1 MGVSFISKTALAK
14 EEKIEITLKVV
25 LCVLILAVTIAIAVV
40 GCVNLKNK
48 SRLRQIQEGTFFG
61 ELNVSGE
68 NEDLPKKRKV
78 KVVVDAITRE
88 EYLQSDGIGTTK
100 DIIAGDLGKNKYY
113 SFKLFL
119 EENSG
124 EYEQIVLGKID
135 YDRHRGFY
143 HYGDKNYYIKIEPYT
158 VNKKGFVITIITKTE
173 GMIGDVFKGE

>member
-1 MGVSFISKTALAK
+1 M
-14 EEKIEITLKVV
+14 
-25 LCVLILAVTIAIAVV
+25 ILAVAITIAVV
-40 GCVNLKNK
+40 CCVNLKNK
-48 SRLRQIQEGTFFG
+48 SRLRQIQAGTFYG
-61 ELNVSGE
+61 ELTVRDNNGE
-68 NEDLPKKRKV
+68 LPEKQKIKFLV
-78 KVVVDAITRE
+78 TEITRE

-143 HYGDKNYYIKIEPYT
+143 HYEDKNYYIKIEPYT